1 MAGAGSFFFSSL
13 GPARLRRLRRLLLLL
28 SPILPLS
35 LSPATPFTPFH
46 TLLLR
51 SSFSLLF
58 LLLPFFSLLPPL
70 TPTFTIASQ
79 TSPPTRR
86 PNQRQSVSAPLPQWL
101 RSSPTHAAAPAGP
114 AALPSAGQVELPES
128 PIHPPP
134 PIPAQETSSCW
145 EVEGGWVGF
154 SSGF

>member
-35 LSPATPFTPFH
+35 LLQLPSLPFTPSSSEVH
-46 TLLLR
+46 SPS
-51 SSFSLLF
+51 SSFSFSSSLSFPL
-58 LLLPFFSLLPPL
+58 SLLS
-70 TPTFTIASQ
+70 SQ
-79 TSPPTRR
+79 LPHRHLHQLRDQTKDS
-86 PNQRQSVSAPLPQWL
+86 SLSAPLPQWL

-134 PIPAQETSSCW
+134 PPIPAQETSSCW